1 MKELKNH
8 FWTLVLLLFA
18 PAVFAQDGNDLDL
31 GAPADGPLALI
42 GNFFQELIDFI
53 GGAGVLFVVFVSGVA
68 AIALWVAAP
77 KMGGAAIAMLLR
89 VLVGGIIIFN
99 FALVIN
105 WMQGF

>member
-1 MKELKNH
+1 MKELKGH
-8 FWTLVLLLFA
+8 VWALMLVLFA
-18 PAVFAQDGNDLDL
+18 PAAFAQDGNDLDI
-31 GAPADGPLALI
+31 GAPSDGPLALI
-42 GNFFQELIDFI
+42 GSFFQELIDFI
-53 GGAGVLFVVFVSGVA
+53 GGPGVLFVVFVSGVA

-77 KMGGAAIAMLLR
+77 KAGGAAIAMLMR